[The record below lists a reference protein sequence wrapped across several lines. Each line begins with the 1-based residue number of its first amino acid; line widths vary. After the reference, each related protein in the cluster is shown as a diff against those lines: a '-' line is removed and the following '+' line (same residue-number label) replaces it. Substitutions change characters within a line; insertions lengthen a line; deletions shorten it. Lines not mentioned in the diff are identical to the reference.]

1 MKRKG
6 ERQTKSDCES
16 YDACPSDYNSGVKK
30 FPWRNYYSS
39 KPVKK
44 LLVDIHHG
52 KCCFCETW
60 FAESINL
67 DVEHFRP
74 KAGVRQDLD
83 QKEDELP
90 GYYWLAY
97 RWDNLLLSCNACN
110 RQFKKTLFPLKNP
123 SDRARNHNE
132 DVSQE
137 LPLFVDP
144 VGQNPRDYIR
154 FSDDTPVGITPEG
167 KVTIIKLGLCRPGV
181 TGDRRTHLDTIVKVY
196 DGMKGLET
204 RSGISGSE
212 ALAKDLRKFI
222 EKAMR
227 PESKFSSM
235 VSDYVGLHP
244 L

>member
-1 MKRKG
+1 MIRIERPATGSSILKRKG

-30 FPWRNYYSS
+30 FPRRNYYSS

-132 DVSQE
+132 DVQGAARAGDHGGPARLDALRRVAMLRRPRAAGALSVSQGPRRFWASSQAAARVP
-137 LPLFVDP
+137 LP
-144 VGQNPRDYIR
+144 
-154 FSDDTPVGITPEG
+154 SW
-167 KVTIIKLGLCRPGV
+167 
-181 TGDRRTHLDTIVKVY
+181 
-196 DGMKGLET
+196 
-204 RSGISGSE
+204 
-212 ALAKDLRKFI
+212 LR
-222 EKAMR
+222 
-227 PESKFSSM
+227 
-235 VSDYVGLHP
+235 L
-244 L
+244 